1 MHRLTALFRTPGFK
15 VKGPGDA
22 LRGLADKALRRRARS
37 RSLDRKRRKADRRR
51 PPPIQLM
58 AGGSVT
64 ETCQC
69 VCPRDPRNVGPYL
82 PLGRL
87 GSGDMGWVYLSV
99 REAADMS
106 R

>member
-1 MHRLTALFRTPGFK
+1 
-15 VKGPGDA
+15 
-22 LRGLADKALRRRARS
+22 
-37 RSLDRKRRKADRRR
+37 
-51 PPPIQLM
+51 M
-58 AGGSVT
+58 AGGWVT

-69 VCPRDPRNVGPYL
+69 VSPRDPRNVGPYL